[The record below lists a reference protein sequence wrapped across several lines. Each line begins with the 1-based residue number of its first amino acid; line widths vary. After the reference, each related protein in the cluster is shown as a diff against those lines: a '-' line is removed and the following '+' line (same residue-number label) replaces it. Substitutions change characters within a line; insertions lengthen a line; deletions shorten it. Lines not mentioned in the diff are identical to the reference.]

1 MRILGLDYGA
11 RTVGTAV
18 SDELL
23 LTAQAL
29 RTISR
34 KEENKLRQT
43 LREIEALIS
52 GYQVER
58 IVLGLPLH
66 MDGSM
71 SERAE
76 KTLEFKTLLE
86 RRTGLTVILQDER
99 LTTYAADEI
108 LEESGVKQK
117 DRKKVIDSVAA
128 GLILQDY
135 LNEIREKNKEQSD
148 RRTEDG
154 IGTDRVSD
162 R

>member
-11 RTVGTAV
+11 KTVGTAV

-29 RTISR
+29 STIER
-34 KEENKLRQT
+34 KEENKLRKT
-43 LREIEALIS
+43 LREIEELANA
-52 GYQVER
+52 YHAEK
-58 IVLGLPLH
+58 IVLGLPLN
-66 MDGSM
+66 MDGSL

-76 KTLEFKTLLE
+76 KTMEFKEMLE
-86 RRTGLTVILQDER
+86 RRTGLPVILQDER

-108 LEESGVKQK
+108 LAESGVPKK

-135 LNEIREKNKEQSD
+135 LNEIKREN
-148 RRTEDG
+148 
-154 IGTDRVSD
+154 I
-162 R
+162 

>member
-18 SDELL
+18 SDGLM
-23 LTAQAL
+23 LTAQTL
-29 RTISR
+29 KTIER
-34 KEENKLRQT
+34 KEENKLRRT

-52 GYQVER
+52 EYQADT

-76 KTLEFKTLLE
+76 KTLEFKELLE
-86 RRTGLTVILQDER
+86 KRTGLKVILRDER
-99 LTTYAADEI
+99 LTTVAADEI
-108 LEESGVKQK
+108 LEESGVSSR
-117 DRKKVIDSVAA
+117 DRKKYIDSIAA
-128 GLILQDY
+128 GIILQDY
-135 LNEIREKNKEQSD
+135 LNEIRERK
-148 RRTEDG
+148 EDG
-154 IGTDRVSD
+154 NGTDRISD